1 MLHRR
6 AFAFCVTWGVVFEN
20 EIYTIRRRASAGL
33 MCRNR
38 SRLFHIY
45 FLVLFVVV
53 GLGFRVTQR
62 GRLSCLSLSER
73 LYHRRRSGD
82 MDSGEDVSYNRP
94 IHCQKTRHDM
104 RGERWKGYH
113 HRNYSCSRGSSISQ
127 SRRTTAGPD
136 RLITTTTK
144 FPIRL
149 VFILK
154 GKTADGCQFG
164 SYDKYPSIS
173 SSSSLCFPCSDS
185 FCVHIKLK

>member
-104 RGERWKGYH
+104 RGEGGR
-113 HRNYSCSRGSSISQ
+113 
-127 SRRTTAGPD
+127 D
-136 RLITTTTK
+136 TTTVTTLVREDHLYHSQDGRLLDRIGSLRRRQS
-144 FPIRL
+144 FP
-149 VFILK
+149 F
-154 GKTADGCQFG
+154 A
-164 SYDKYPSIS
+164 SY
-173 SSSSLCFPCSDS
+173 LF
-185 FCVHIKLK
+185 

>member
-1 MLHRR
+1 MRFTPSEGGLLLAWCVETGRGY
-6 AFAFCVTWGVVFEN
+6 FIYIFLFCLLLSGSVFGSPE
-20 EIYTIRRRASAGL
+20 EADS
-33 MCRNR
+33 
-38 SRLFHIY
+38 
-45 FLVLFVVV
+45 LV
-53 GLGFRVTQR
+53 
-62 GRLSCLSLSER
+62 SLSER